1 MAGLSAAYGHRV
13 KLSWRR
19 PAAVLVATTTILSV
33 PALTHAEPLST
44 TAVAELLERS
54 TIPDLQRAMDARRLT
69 SWDLTRAL
77 QARIARVDPSL
88 HAVIR
93 TNPDALRA
101 AEASDARRRSGGVRG
116 PLDGIP
122 VLLKDNMDTADGM
135 RTTAGSTA
143 LEGARPARD
152 AHVVAAL
159 RSAGA
164 VVLGKTNLSVW
175 SNFRSSEAIAGWSP
189 VGGQT
194 RNPYVLDRSACGSSS
209 GAAAAVAAGLAVVAI
224 GTDTDGSV
232 LCPASMTSTVGIRP
246 TVGVVSR
253 AGIVPITAQQDTPGP
268 IARSVVD
275 AAITLRAVAG
285 PDAADRAT
293 APSAQVPIPTDLR
306 ADGLR
311 GKRIGLWRTGRVG
324 LDPAVDRAF
333 EDAVRRLRAA
343 GAVVVDDA
351 DVPAIDEVVA
361 KDLVPALMTE
371 FKHDI
376 TAYLAA
382 TPGTHPRD
390 LAGLIAFG
398 REHAR
403 VELPLFGQDLFE
415 AAQASDGDLSA
426 PAYRA
431 HRAAAT
437 AAARRAI
444 DEVVGRLRLDAVVTP
459 TAEAAPRVDR
469 QGPPAQ
475 PFTSSTRQSST
486 AGYPQVT
493 VPAGYDPDG
502 LPLGLSFLGG
512 RGSDAELVRYA
523 AALEQ
528 VERVRRAPVVAVG

>member
-1 MAGLSAAYGHRV
+1 M

-19 PAAVLVATTTILSV
+19 PAAVLVATTAILST
-33 PALTHAEPLST
+33 PSLSHAEPLSA
-44 TAVAELLERS
+44 TAVADLLERS

-69 SWDLTRAL
+69 SRELTHAL
-77 QARIARVDPSL
+77 ERRIARVDPTL
-88 HAVIR
+88 RAVIR
-93 TNPDALRA
+93 TNPDAVRS
-101 AEASDARRRSGGVRG
+101 AEASDARRRAGSVRG

-143 LEGARPARD
+143 LDGARPARD
-152 AHVVAAL
+152 AYVVAAL

-164 VVLGKTNLSVW
+164 VILGKTNLSVW

-194 RNPYVLDRSACGSSS
+194 RNPYALDRSACGSSS

-224 GTDTDGSV
+224 GTDSDGSV

-253 AGIVPITAQQDTPGP
+253 TGIVPITAQQDTPGP

-275 AAITLRAVAG
+275 AALTLRVIAG
-285 PDAADRAT
+285 PDAADPAT
-293 APSAQVPIPTDLR
+293 SSSAEVRIPTDPR

-343 GAVVVDDA
+343 GAVVVDGA

-361 KDLVPALMTE
+361 KDLVPALLTE
-371 FKHDI
+371 FKHDLN
-376 TAYLAA
+376 AYLAA

-390 LAGLIAFG
+390 LAGLISFG
-398 REHAR
+398 RAHAG

-415 AAQASDGDLSA
+415 AAQSSDGDVSA

-437 AAARRAI
+437 SAARRAI
-444 DEVVGRLRLDAVVTP
+444 DDVLARLRLDAVVTP

-469 QGPPAQ
+469 QGPPER
-475 PFTSSTRQSST
+475 PFTSSTRQTST

-493 VPAGYDPDG
+493 VPVGYDPDG

-528 VERVRRAPVVAVG
+528 VEKVRRAPVLSAG

>member
-1 MAGLSAAYGHRV
+1 
-13 KLSWRR
+13 
-19 PAAVLVATTTILSV
+19 
-33 PALTHAEPLST
+33 
-44 TAVAELLERS
+44 
-54 TIPDLQRAMDARRLT
+54 MDGRRLT
-69 SWDLTRAL
+69 SRDLTRAL
-77 QARIARVDPSL
+77 ENRIARVDPGL
-88 HAVIR
+88 RAVIR
-93 TNPDALRA
+93 TNPDAVRS
-101 AEASDARRRSGGVRG
+101 AEASDARRRAGAVRG

-143 LEGARPARD
+143 LDGARPARD
-152 AHVVAAL
+152 AHVVTAL
-159 RSAGA
+159 RNAGA
-164 VVLGKTNLSVW
+164 VILGKSNLSVW

-194 RNPYVLDRSACGSSS
+194 RNPYALDRSACGSSS
-209 GAAAAVAAGLAVVAI
+209 GAAAAVAAGLTVVAI

-232 LCPASMTSTVGIRP
+232 LCPASMTSTAGIRP

-253 AGIVPITAQQDTPGP
+253 TGIVPITAQQDTPGP
-268 IARSVVD
+268 IARSVTD
-275 AAITLRAVAG
+275 AALTLRAMAG
-285 PDAADRAT
+285 QDRADSAT
-293 APSAQVPIPTDLR
+293 ASSTQVRIPTDLR
-306 ADGLR
+306 ADALR

-343 GAVVVDDA
+343 GAAVVDGA
-351 DVPAIDEVVA
+351 DVPAIDRIVA

-371 FKHDI
+371 FKHDLN
-376 TAYLAA
+376 AYLAA

-398 REHAR
+398 RAHAG

-415 AAQASDGDLSA
+415 AAEASDGDLTA
-426 PAYRA
+426 PAHRA
-431 HRAAAT
+431 RRAAAT

-444 DEVVGRLRLDAVVTP
+444 DDVMARLRLDAIVTP

-469 QGPPAQ
+469 QGPPER

-512 RGSDAELVRYA
+512 SGSDAALVRYA

-528 VERVRRAPVVAVG
+528 IEKVRRAPALHVR